1 MPRQNKI
8 ILRNGTTVPSA
19 VDFDASEP
27 AWDKTG
33 GRLYVKDGASNMVQ
47 IGGELGVD
55 RTTDRY
61 YMPWGM
67 IPGVA
72 STRVVTASRVYYY
85 LFFNSRNIT
94 WTRIGSRISTGATG
108 NARMGLYAAGSNG
121 LPTTLLQDFSTF
133 STASSGE
140 KEITISYAM
149 TPGAYYIA
157 LVSDAAPTYSAYS
170 LTANLTTYS
179 YGLSATTVT
188 VGTALWYEGSSGN
201 TLPSTANTTLTA
213 EDTSLARPIV
223 FLRKV

>member
-8 ILRNGTTVPSA
+8 ILRNGTTAPSG

-33 GRLYVKDGASNMVQ
+33 GRLYVKDNASRMIQ

-55 RTTDRY
+55 RITNRY

-67 IPGVA
+67 IPGSA
-72 STRVVTASRVYYY
+72 QTKTVVASRVYYY

-108 NARMGLYAAGSNG
+108 NARMGLYAAGSEG
-121 LPTTLLQDFSTF
+121 LPTTLLQDFGTF
-133 STASSGE
+133 STSSSGE
-140 KEITISYAM
+140 KEIVISYTM

-157 LVSDAAPTYSAYS
+157 LVSDAAPTYSSYFF
-170 LTANLTTYS
+170 TANLTTYS
-179 YGLSATTVT
+179 YGIAATNLI
-188 VGTALWYEGSSGN
+188 VGSSLWYESSSDN
-201 TLPSTANTTLTA
+201 TLPSTANTTLTT
-213 EDTSLARPIV
+213 ENTSLVSPIV